1 MTEKLKIFF
10 SSDIHGSEKCFRKF
24 LNAAKFYDAQVLIMG
39 GDITGKAMVP
49 LVSRPNNMYEFTYLG
64 ASQVIGASEL
74 DEIEKRIR
82 FNGFYPYRCDQDE
95 LERIASDKD
104 YFEALF
110 ERLMA
115 QTLEDWLALAQE
127 RLSGTNVRCYI
138 MAGNDDGFFVDEVL
152 ARSRSVCNPDDVVVD
167 VGDFQMV
174 STSYVPFTPWHSPRE
189 CSEEELQARIEH
201 LLDQVNPQREIIF
214 NLHCPPYRSK
224 LDTAPEL
231 RSDLSVVMEGGQ
243 PRLIPVGSHAVRTL
257 IERVQPLL
265 ALHGHIHESRGMVH
279 IGRTTCVNPGSTYGD
294 GSLDGALV
302 TLTHRG
308 VQACQLIRG

>member
-138 MAGNDDGFFVDEVL
+138 MAGNDDGFFVE
-152 ARSRSVCNPDDVVVD
+152 
-167 VGDFQMV
+167 Q
-174 STSYVPFTPWHSPRE
+174 
-189 CSEEELQARIEH
+189 
-201 LLDQVNPQREIIF
+201 LLDQVNAQREIIF

-231 RSDLSVVMEGGQ
+231 RSDLSIVMEGGQ